1 MASRCSERI
10 LLPRPTSAYL
20 AHDVF
25 RKAVGGNE
33 FSSASVHV
41 RKESIACFVEKRD
54 AGKVYAKAWIA
65 HFSEGPSPALLELP

>member
-1 MASRCSERI
+1 VTSRRSEGI

-33 FSSASVHV
+33 FSSASVQV
-41 RKESIACFVEKRD
+41 RKASFAGFVKNRH

-65 HFSEGPSPALLELP
+65 RFGDSPSPALL

>member
-1 MASRCSERI
+1 M

-41 RKESIACFVEKRD
+41 RKASLACFVEKRH
-54 AGKVYAKAWIA
+54 AGKVYTKAWIA
-65 HFSEGPSPALLELP
+65 RFGVDPSPAFL